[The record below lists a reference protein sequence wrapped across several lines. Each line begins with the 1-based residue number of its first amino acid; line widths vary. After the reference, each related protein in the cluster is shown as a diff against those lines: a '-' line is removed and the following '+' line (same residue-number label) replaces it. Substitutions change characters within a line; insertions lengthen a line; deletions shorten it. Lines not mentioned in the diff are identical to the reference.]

1 MNNSTDKPIDMEEQD
16 LLGRFIFQNSLGR
29 QFMIIMKNR
38 TKTYFS
44 KKVDLNKCA
53 HNLIKDII

>member
-29 QFMIIMKNR
+29 QFMIIMKKIEQKR
-38 TKTYFS
+38 TFL
-44 KKVDLNKCA
+44 KK
-53 HNLIKDII
+53 

>member
-16 LLGRFIFQNSLGR
+16 LLGRFIFQLGKA
-29 QFMIIMKNR
+29 IYDYNEKNR

-53 HNLIKDII
+53 HNLIKGIV